1 MTDADTAQMPVEDFE
16 ELAHTAPET
25 VQIEFI
31 NGKLE
36 VRPPTDGTHGE
47 IVMWLVRLCFE
58 LRPELGL
65 YQTLGLV
72 TERSCTGRY
81 RPAGVLA
88 PVGHFRG
95 SGEWAAPDGVLMA
108 VEVSPHRPARDRR
121 DFREKRDGYAA
132 AGIPVYLLIDRDA
145 QELVV
150 YAEPARGKYAQRR
163 SHPYG
168 ARVRLPAPVAI
179 TLDTEKLKD
188 YTR

>member
-47 IVMWLVRLCFE
+47 IVRWLVRLCFE
-58 LRPELGL
+58 LRPDLGL

-72 TERSCTGRY
+72 TERSRTGRY

-88 PVGHFRG
+88 G
-95 SGEWAAPDGVLMA
+95 SGEWAAPDGALMT

-132 AGIPVYLLIDRDA
+132 AGIPVYLLVDRAA
-145 QELVV
+145 QELIV
-150 YAEPARGKYAQRR
+150 YAEPARGKYAQLTTY
-163 SHPYG
+163 PYG
-168 ARVRLPAPVAI
+168 AQVKLPSPVAI